1 MHDSVWAR
9 VCVCVCVRV
18 YGSLSFLTGSQAAD
32 GWVQLSQSSIWETE
46 RKKERKTEILKKRC
60 RYFGAIKH
68 HWHIFHSSYFFLLNV
83 PLFSFHK
90 AVFFSFGL
98 VGVWLEER
106 QWGYHGNKAH
116 HRYEHPW
123 WRTGEAITVSHW
135 PHFERERCL
144 CVCYGMRSNRGCAV
158 LFSILWTKVW
168 ENQTVRVSVQTHGW
182 SCSLVIGPSVGSRA
196 EGNLN
201 IIERLSIL

>member
-1 MHDSVWAR
+1 MIQSERAH
-9 VCVCVCVRV
+9 VCVCACVRQSV
-18 YGSLSFLTGSQAAD
+18 FPNWLTVSGWLSTAEPIEHLRD
-32 GWVQLSQSSIWETE
+32 REKVRE
-46 RKKERKTEILKKRC
+46 KEKNREILKKRC

-83 PLFSFHK
+83 PLFNF
-90 AVFFSFGL
+90 FFSLLPQSSFFFFGL

-106 QWGYHGNKAH
+106 QRGYHGNKAH

-158 LFSILWTKVW
+158 LFSILWTKVF
-168 ENQTVRVSVQTHGW
+168 ERTGCKSEHTDTRRKLL
-182 SCSLVIGPSVGSRA
+182 SCNWPQCRF
-196 EGNLN
+196 
-201 IIERLSIL
+201 